1 MNLRR
6 TSTWLW
12 LVGLFGAIGLLSFT
26 HFYLDDLARMHY
38 GTAPER
44 FMEEM
49 TGAYT
54 ALVIVPILAF
64 ILARFPCRWETLPL
78 ALVVNLAGLAVF
90 SAAHTTLMLVT
101 RTLISPLIGLGP
113 YDYGIMRIRY
123 PMEAANDVI
132 VYTTMTLVM
141 LFITHRAKARHAELT
156 AADLQTKL
164 AEAKLDNLRLQLQPH
179 FLFNTLNAIS
189 SVMYEDVR
197 KADEMLSKLS
207 DFLRVVLAS
216 GGVHEVPL
224 TEELAVER
232 MYLDIMRARL
242 ERNLTLDV
250 NVDPT
255 AERGI
260 VPFMLLQ
267 PLLENSIR
275 HGMAD
280 ERTAMAMQINVR
292 RENGAMVIDV
302 CDNGRGVPEN
312 IKGGI
317 GLSNVRSRLE
327 QMYGTAASFSIAPR
341 KEGGT
346 CATIA
351 LPYAAGEPA

>member
-12 LVGLFGAIGLLSFT
+12 LIALFGAIGLLSFG
-26 HFYLDDLARMHY
+26 HFYLDDLARQHY
-38 GTAPER
+38 GTGLRR

-54 ALVIVPILAF
+54 ALAVVPIVVWV
-64 ILARFPCRWETLPL
+64 LARFPWRWENLP
-78 ALVVNLAGLAVF
+78 AAIAVNVCALAVF
-90 SAAHTTLMLVT
+90 SVIHTTLMLLT
-101 RTLISPLIGLGP
+101 RMAFSPLLGLGA

-132 VYTTMTLVM
+132 VYTTMTLVA
-141 LFITHRAKARHAELT
+141 LFIAHLGAVRRAELA

-197 KADEMLSKLS
+197 KADAMLSKLS

-224 TEELAVER
+224 REELEVER

-250 NVDPT
+250 NVEAA

-267 PLLENSIR
+267 PLIENSIR

-280 ERTAMAMQINVR
+280 ERTAMAMQISVR
-292 RENGAMVIDV
+292 RENGSIVIDV
-302 CDNGRGVPEN
+302 CDNGRG
-312 IKGGI
+312 IGASAKGGI

-327 QMYGTAASFSIAPR
+327 HMYGSAASFTICPR
-341 KEGGT
+341 NEGGT
-346 CATIA
+346 RATIA
-351 LPYAAGEPA
+351 LPFTAGEAQ

>member
-12 LVGLFGAIGLLSFT
+12 LIGLFGAIGLLSFG
-26 HFYLDDLARMHY
+26 HFYLDDLAREHY
-38 GTAPER
+38 GTGPRR

-54 ALVIVPILAF
+54 ALTVVPIVAW
-64 ILARFPCRWETLPL
+64 ILRRFPWCWDRLPL
-78 ALVVNLAGLAVF
+78 VIAVNLVGIAVF
-90 SAAHTTLMLVT
+90 SVVHTTLMLLT
-101 RTLISPLIGLGP
+101 RMAISPLVGLGP

-132 VYTTMTLVM
+132 VYLTVM
-141 LFITHRAKARHAELT
+141 LGVLFIAHLGKVRRAELA

-164 AEAKLDNLRLQLQPH
+164 AETKLDNLRLQLQPH

-189 SVMYEDVR
+189 SVMYENVR

-232 MYLDIMRARL
+232 MYLDIMRTRL

-250 NVDPT
+250 NVDPK

-275 HGMAD
+275 HGMGD
-280 ERTAMAMQINVR
+280 ERTAMAMEINVR
-292 RENGAMVIDV
+292 RENGAMLIDV
-302 CDNGRGVPEN
+302 CDNGRGVPPT

-317 GLSNVRSRLE
+317 GLNNVRSRLE
-327 QMYGTAASFSIAPR
+327 HMYGSAASFSIAPR

-351 LPYAAGEPA
+351 LPFTAGNSL